1 MSKSFLEFCAYLR
14 SCYDAVFFSRYVTYL
29 EADNS
34 RLRVKI
40 ERLELAAAA
49 KIKAAEPTPEVIKR
63 VKDAPFAVHN
73 GPRVWDDIKVS
84 LHSRE
89 FPEPKPDEVK
99 EN

>member
-1 MSKSFLEFCAYLR
+1 MSFIEFCAYMR
-14 SCYDAVFFSRYVTYL
+14 ACYDAVFFSRSVSYL

-49 KIKAAEPTPEVIKR
+49 KAKAAEPTPEVIKR
-63 VKDAPFAVHN
+63 VKDAPFSVHN

-84 LHSRE
+84 LHNRE